1 MTRHHPEFFTDNPIK
16 RYFQLDRRNLAY
28 LTFILEAYEG
38 LATLSTIEKKETL
51 VSITTLP
58 WATADLNRLITALQ
72 GEFTLTEKAPPPD
85 DRAAAGDD
93 RHA

>member
-1 MTRHHPEFFTDNPIK
+1 M
-16 RYFQLDRRNLAY
+16 AY

-38 LATLSTIEKKETL
+38 LATLSTVEKKETL

-58 WATADLNRLITALQ
+58 WATADLDRLITALQ
-72 GEFTLTEKAPPPD
+72 GEITLIETAPPPE
-85 DRAAAGDD
+85 DRAAGGDD